1 MDLNTVVAVMAVD
14 MKSKYD
20 KYWGDVVKMNQ
31 FLYFGVV
38 FDPRFKFDFIEWSFE
53 DMYGAGSELAKDM
66 ALSVRENV
74 FKLYNLYKSVH
85 ERHQVAETT
94 AAPTGQSSSQVQTTV
109 APSIFARKDAY
120 KQHLKQK
127 VTIEQQNELERY
139 LSDPPETDDAKF
151 DILTWWKQ
159 NCTRYPVLAAM
170 AKEILAT
177 PVSTVASESAFS
189 TGGRVLDTYRSSL
202 SPGMVEA
209 LICAQ
214 SWLKPSMVDNKDLI
228 EEEYELSLNA
238 ITDAQNMLVGGGT
251 SGASGSGTA
260 GEAPP
265 AAGPPT

>member
-1 MDLNTVVAVMAVD
+1 MDLNRVVAVMAVD

-66 ALSVRENV
+66 ALS
-74 FKLYNLYKSVH
+74 
-85 ERHQVAETT
+85 
-94 AAPTGQSSSQVQTTV
+94 SSSQVQTTV
-109 APSIFARKDAY
+109 VPSIFARKDAY

-127 VTIEQQNELERY
+127 VTIEQQNELE
-139 LSDPPETDDAKF
+139 
-151 DILTWWKQ
+151 
-159 NCTRYPVLAAM
+159 
-170 AKEILAT
+170 
-177 PVSTVASESAFS
+177 
-189 TGGRVLDTYRSSL
+189 
-202 SPGMVEA
+202 
-209 LICAQ
+209 
-214 SWLKPSMVDNKDLI
+214 SWLKPSMVDNNDLI

-238 ITDAQNMLVGGGT
+238 ITDVQNMLVGGGT

-265 AAGPPT
+265 ASGPPV